1 MKTNKIKLET
11 LLKFCR
17 MSNVDLVI
25 TTKKEEDSKID
36 RILNLNPK
44 ASPKEM
50 KEKEEYEKEQE
61 EAMKNNQRKDQK
73 GD

>member
-25 TTKKEEDSKID
+25 TTKKEDENKSSS
-36 RILNLNPK
+36 L
-44 ASPKEM
+44 
-50 KEKEEYEKEQE
+50 
-61 EAMKNNQRKDQK
+61 K
-73 GD
+73 GKL